1 MIAKKQAYS
10 DSNPHYLAQLF
21 GNPQSIACFCI
32 DPQYLTQ
39 LYSNPHYRNSPLA
52 KAMIEMIEN
61 PPPPFELSDNDEK
74 TEDVLIGKRE
84 CK

>member
-1 MIAKKQAYS
+1 ME
-10 DSNPHYLAQLF
+10 HYLQ
-21 GNPQSIACFCI
+21 QCK
-32 DPQYLTQ
+32 D
-39 LYSNPHYRNSPLA
+39 RN
-52 KAMIEMIEN
+52 AMIEMIEN